1 MYHQVLI
8 LTYDL
13 YAAGVMDIDVLV
25 AGCSMSLSLEGDAPA
40 LLCVL
45 YLLLFF
51 SVITFVQNAALC
63 SLCDEED
70 AFIFLTALPPK
81 PRRTESSALSRS
93 EAENLN
99 LTTGLLSNS
108 ITASKGDRRM
118 CN

>member
-1 MYHQVLI
+1 VYHQVLI

-13 YAAGVMDIDVLV
+13 YAAGVMDVDVLV
-25 AGCSMSLSLEGDAPA
+25 AGCRMSLSLEGDAPA

-70 AFIFLTALPPK
+70 AFIFLPESALPSLPNPGGLSHQPSADQK
-81 PRRTESSALSRS
+81 PRI
-93 EAENLN
+93 
-99 LTTGLLSNS
+99 S
-108 ITASKGDRRM
+108 I
-118 CN
+118 